1 MPLPCSETSM
11 APHCRLDQ
19 VQAQEPGVHEAASLA
34 GTCLCR
40 LTLLPP
46 SCEFSA
52 PARLD
57 RHPAP
62 RTQAFHTNCS
72 TTPLLLSTPAPP
84 SRKDQEGLTPKHHP
98 HAIRPRQ
105 RLLPR
110 DLAALTDSC
119 PRINFPGGFYSFR
132 ADSFTLVF
140 Q

>member
-1 MPLPCSETSM
+1 M

-52 PARLD
+52 PAELD
-57 RHPAP
+57 RHSAP
-62 RTQAFHTNCS
+62 RTPTGVPTSMLHHTTAAVHPGS
-72 TTPLLLSTPAPP
+72 SVTHET
-84 SRKDQEGLTPKHHP
+84 REGLTPP
-98 HAIRPRQ
+98 RSITPTPSRPRQ

-110 DLAALTDSC
+110 DLAALTDSAA
-119 PRINFPGGFYSFR
+119 PALIFRGFTHFR